1 MLKRTEFMRKIKQTY
16 GNVEMT
22 SAPEYMDN
30 EENFV
35 KDGSYAVFKKQLND
49 QLKLSFQI
57 NTNRLEQPYGLSIYI
72 GDSAYGKGNL
82 EFVKN
87 PEKFMNVDVED
98 KQPIVDFAQ
107 DTILKA
113 IRGY

>member
-1 MLKRTEFMRKIKQTY
+1 MLKRTEFMRKIKQIY
-16 GNVEMT
+16 GNVEMI
-22 SAPEYMDN
+22 SDPEYTNGD
-30 EENFV
+30 ECFV
-35 KDGSYAVFKKQLND
+35 KDETYAVFKKLLND
-49 QLKLSFQI
+49 KLKLSFQI
-57 NTNRLEQPYGLSIYI
+57 NTSKIEEPYALSLYI
-72 GDSAYGKGNL
+72 GDSAYSKENL

-98 KQPIVDFAQ
+98 KQSIVDFAQ

>member
-1 MLKRTEFMRKIKQTY
+1 MLKRTEFIHKIKQIY
-16 GNVEMT
+16 GKVEMI
-22 SAPEYMDN
+22 SAPEYMDE
-30 EENFV
+30 EENFI
-35 KDGSYAVFKKQLND
+35 KDGSYAVFKKQLNN

-57 NTNRLEQPYGLSIYI
+57 NTNKIEEPYGMSLYI
-72 GDSAYGKGNL
+72 GDSAYSKGNL

-87 PEKFMNVDVED
+87 PEKFMNIDVED

>member
-1 MLKRTEFMRKIKQTY
+1 MLKRTEFMRKIKQIY

-22 SAPEYMDN
+22 SAPEYLDN

-35 KDGSYAVFKKQLND
+35 KDGSYAVFRKQLNE

-57 NTNRLEQPYGLSIYI
+57 NTSRLEEPYGLSLYI
-72 GDSAYGKGNL
+72 GDSAYGKDNL
-82 EFVKN
+82 DFVKN
-87 PEKFMNVDVED
+87 PEKFMNINVED

>member
-1 MLKRTEFMRKIKQTY
+1 MLKRSEFIRKVKQIY
-16 GNVEMT
+16 GKVEMT
-22 SAPEYMDN
+22 SAPEYID
-30 EENFV
+30 EKENFV
-35 KDGSYAVFKKQLND
+35 KEESYAVFKKQLND

-57 NTNRLEQPYGLSIYI
+57 NTSRIEEPYGMSLYI

-87 PEKFMNVDVED
+87 PEKFMNMDFED

>member
-1 MLKRTEFMRKIKQTY
+1 MLKRTEFIRKVKQTY
-16 GNVEMT
+16 GNVEMI
-22 SAPEYMDN
+22 SAPEYTDD

-35 KDGSYAVFKKQLND
+35 KDGSYAVFKKQLNT

-57 NTNRLEQPYGLSIYI
+57 NINKIEEPYGMSLYI

>member
-1 MLKRTEFMRKIKQTY
+1 MRKIKQIY
-16 GNVEMT
+16 GNVNMI
-22 SAPEYMDN
+22 SAPDYMDD

-35 KDGSYAVFKKQLND
+35 KNDSYAVFEKQLNS

-57 NTNRLEQPYGLSIYI
+57 NTSRIEQPYGMSLYI
-72 GDSAYGKGNL
+72 GDSAYSKDNL
-82 EFVKN
+82 DFVKN
-87 PEKFMNVDVED
+87 PEKYMDVNVED